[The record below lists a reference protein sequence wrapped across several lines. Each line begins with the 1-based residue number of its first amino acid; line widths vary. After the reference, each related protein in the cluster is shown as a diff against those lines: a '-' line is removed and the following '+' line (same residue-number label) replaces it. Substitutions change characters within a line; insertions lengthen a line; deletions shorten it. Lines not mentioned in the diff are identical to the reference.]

1 MWMTLHGAMASAN
14 NAHTLRTLDVEE
26 IFVTH
31 AKRLRDLIAAPQML
45 IAPGA
50 YDGLTARL
58 IAQAQF
64 SCVYM
69 TGAGTSCAYGYPDY
83 GLLTMSEMV
92 DNAGRIA
99 DAADVPVIADADNGY
114 GNELNVYRTIRAYEK
129 AGIAG
134 VHLEDQVLPKRCGH
148 LDDKELISEADYLAK
163 IRAAADARRD
173 QNFVIIARTD
183 SRATL
188 GLQAAADRCNAAL
201 EAGADVA
208 FLEAPQTMEEVAA
221 VPSMVCGP
229 CLMNVVRNGKTPE
242 VTFTQAA
249 SMGYALAIV
258 PGLLFIQ
265 TMGACQQALAQMRAE
280 DKHPQPLADLSP
292 AQAFAIAGADAWE
305 PRRHIYKTS
314 PASAA
319 PAQAAE

>member
-1 MWMTLHGAMASAN
+1 M
-14 NAHTLRTLDVEE
+14 
-26 IFVTH
+26 TH
-31 AKRLRDLIAAPQML
+31 AKRLRELIAAPQML

-58 IAQAQF
+58 IAQAEY

-99 DAADVPVIADADNGY
+99 DASNRPVIADADNGY
-114 GNELNVYRTIRAYEK
+114 GNELNVYRTIQAFEK

-148 LDDKELISEADYLAK
+148 LDNKELVSEADYLAK

-173 QNFVIIARTD
+173 EDFVIIARTD

-208 FLEAPQTMEEVAA
+208 FLEAPQTLEEVAA
-221 VPSMVCGP
+221 VPSMVSGP

-242 VTFTQAA
+242 VSFSQAD

-280 DKHPQPLADLSP
+280 GKHPEPMADLSP
-292 AQAFAIAGADAWE
+292 AEAFAIAGADKWE
-305 PRRHIYKTS
+305 PRRSIYRETE
-314 PASAA
+314 AD
-319 PAQAAE
+319 AQAAE